1 MKHKISLCFW
11 KNGVVLKRTVLE
23 LTDKVN
29 LGQCSSPVGWL
40 VGWLAWVCWLW
51 FLVWVGLLGWLAGW
65 FVLSFQ
71 YLIKRSCQD
80 TLPTSDEK
88 YSISNAL
95 CFCPSCVAR
104 SPTRFLSNSRR
115 SLCALHKPSMRTWFA
130 STVPRYVYV
139 VCVFFMGFLIRM
151 RLWRQTAAYMMILR
165 FCGCWCI
172 ALRKQPSLWAK
183 IPKVFSTVK
192 RALDIR

>member
-40 VGWLAWVCWLW
+40 VGWL
-51 FLVWVGLLGWLAGW
+51 LVAFSFGLLLAGW
-65 FVLSFQ
+65 MDGWFVCLSSFQ

-88 YSISNAL
+88 YSVSNAL
-95 CFCPSCVAR
+95 CFCPSRVER
-104 SPTRFLSNSRR
+104 SPTRFLSNSTR
-115 SLCALHKPSMRTWFA
+115 SLCALHKPGMGTWFA
-130 STVPRYVYV
+130 SSSSTVPLGM
-139 VCVFFMGFLIRM
+139 MGYLFRT
-151 RLWRQTAAYMMILR
+151 RL
-165 FCGCWCI
+165 
-172 ALRKQPSLWAK
+172 
-183 IPKVFSTVK
+183 
-192 RALDIR
+192 